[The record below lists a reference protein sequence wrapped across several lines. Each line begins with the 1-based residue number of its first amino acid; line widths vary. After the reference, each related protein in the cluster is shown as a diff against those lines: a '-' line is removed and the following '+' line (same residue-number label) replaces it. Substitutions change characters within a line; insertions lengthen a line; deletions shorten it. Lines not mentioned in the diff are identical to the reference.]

1 MKEMV
6 VNHVIESHRQERN
19 QIRAK
24 ISANKIRLGE
34 YVLSKEGNR
43 NTEVWL

>member
-1 MKEMV
+1 MII
-6 VNHVIESHRQERN
+6 NHVIESHRQERN

-34 YVLSKEGNR
+34 YVLSKHEGKNV
-43 NTEVWL
+43 EVWL